1 MGRLLLLLIRICL
14 KSLSGKIL
22 SVVYTGVDDGR
33 EALIVDGLASTSAS
47 DVPSL
52 YIAALLRHFSL
63 KKLLIFENV
72 KYRTLKVERIFQ

>member
-1 MGRLLLLLIRICL
+1 M

-22 SVVYTGVDDGR
+22 SVVYTGVDEGR
-33 EALIVDGLASTSAS
+33 EALIVVGLASAS